1 MTETHIKQGK
11 PLSPFAQRMMHAA
24 SVAGAIATVIFC
36 IWAYQKGL
44 FTSQEALS
52 EYMQRAGHFGGPPVF
67 YLITNFTNSYSY
79 YSGCFN
85 KYCRCIYFME
95 CLLEMYIT
103 ISVLSS
109 VLLSLSI

>member
-52 EYMQRAGHFGGPPVF
+52 
-67 YLITNFTNSYSY
+67 
-79 YSGCFN
+79 
-85 KYCRCIYFME
+85 
-95 CLLEMYIT
+95 
-103 ISVLSS
+103 
-109 VLLSLSI
+109 

>member
-1 MTETHIKQGK
+1 MTETQIKQGK

-52 EYMQRAGHFGGPPVF
+52 EYMNVQAFGDHLF
-67 YLITNFTNSYSY
+67 LSY
-79 YSGCFN
+79 YKFY
-85 KYCRCIYFME
+85 K
-95 CLLEMYIT
+95 LLFQLFR
-103 ISVLSS
+103 VL
-109 VLLSLSI
+109 

>member
-1 MTETHIKQGK
+1 MTETQIKQGK

-52 EYMQRAGHFGGPPVF
+52 EYMRAFGDHLF
-67 YLITNFTNSYSY
+67 LSY
-79 YSGCFN
+79 YKFY
-85 KYCRCIYFME
+85 KRLFQ
-95 CLLEMYIT
+95 LFR
-103 ISVLSS
+103 VL
-109 VLLSLSI
+109 